1 MEPKFLKRG
10 DLVSRPGRGKSPPR
24 KGRYCFSATT
34 LWRRV
39 KAGTFPAP
47 VTVAGIQCWPVD
59 VLEAWEA
66 AQLDGSRK

>member
-1 MEPKFLKRG
+1 MKPKFLKRG
-10 DLVSRPGRGKSPPR
+10 DLVSSRSPP
-24 KGRYCFSATT
+24 KQGRYPWGTTT

-39 KAGTFPAP
+39 KAGTFPPP